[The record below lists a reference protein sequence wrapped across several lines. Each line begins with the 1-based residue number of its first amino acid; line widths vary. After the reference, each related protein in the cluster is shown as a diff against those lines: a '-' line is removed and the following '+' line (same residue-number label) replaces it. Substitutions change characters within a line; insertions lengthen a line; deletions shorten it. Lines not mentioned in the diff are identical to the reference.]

1 MNGVIGMTTMLLDTH
16 LTQEQKEYTAAV
28 RRSAGYLLEIIN
40 DILDFSKI
48 EAGKL
53 ELEAIEFS
61 LRSCVEDVLEMLFEL
76 AESRSIELMCYFH
89 SDVPDKLRGD
99 AGRLRQVITNLVGNA
114 LKFTERGEVA
124 VTVSLEETESQVLT
138 LRFDVLD
145 TGIGI
150 TPKQMMRIF
159 EPFCQG
165 DGSTTRKYGGTG
177 LGLNI
182 SRRIVEM
189 MEGTI
194 SVKSEPGVGSTF
206 SFTAKFENAAT
217 DENPGSA
224 AGLEGL
230 KVLVVEDNPTA
241 MDLLMSKMHQWG
253 MQTIGCSDAPVMSVL
268 HSHAAA
274 GNPFDF
280 AVVDCQMPNLNG
292 VDLVRAIRSDP
303 KLGDLQLVLIT
314 NFGHRTVAMGG
325 WDRAIAGVITK
336 PIREKNLF
344 DLLIQRRNPQ
354 PPGADFYLPPT
365 QLAGFLST
373 FRILVA
379 EDNLVNQKVASRMI
393 EKLGYQVDVVGNGAE
408 ALDAIAKTEY
418 HLVLMDC
425 QMPGMDG
432 FEATA
437 EIRRREKGGI
447 RLPVIAMTAH
457 AMQGDRERCIGAGMD
472 DYLTKP
478 VKSEDLAATLQR
490 WLPVSV
496 VSAEAD

>member
-1 MNGVIGMTTMLLDTH
+1 
-16 LTQEQKEYTAAV
+16 
-28 RRSAGYLLEIIN
+28 
-40 DILDFSKI
+40 
-48 EAGKL
+48 
-53 ELEAIEFS
+53 
-61 LRSCVEDVLEMLFEL
+61 
-76 AESRSIELMCYFH
+76 
-89 SDVPDKLRGD
+89 
-99 AGRLRQVITNLVGNA
+99 
-114 LKFTERGEVA
+114 
-124 VTVSLEETESQVLT
+124 
-138 LRFDVLD
+138 
-145 TGIGI
+145 
-150 TPKQMMRIF
+150 
-159 EPFCQG
+159 
-165 DGSTTRKYGGTG
+165 
-177 LGLNI
+177 
-182 SRRIVEM
+182 
-189 MEGTI
+189 
-194 SVKSEPGVGSTF
+194 
-206 SFTAKFENAAT
+206 
-217 DENPGSA
+217 
-224 AGLEGL
+224 
-230 KVLVVEDNPTA
+230 
-241 MDLLMSKMHQWG
+241 
-253 MQTIGCSDAPVMSVL
+253 MSVL
-268 HSHAAA
+268 RSHVAE
-274 GNPFDF
+274 GNPFHF

-292 VDLVRAIRSDP
+292 IDLVRAVRADP
-303 KLGDLQLVLIT
+303 KLGNLQLVLIT

-344 DLLIQRRNPQ
+344 DLLIQRRDPQ
-354 PPGADFYLPPT
+354 PAGSDFYLPPT

-408 ALDAIAKTEY
+408 ALEAIAKTEY

-437 EIRRREKGGI
+437 EIRRREKSGI

-490 WLPVSV
+490 WLLVSV